1 MLIKTNYF
9 KVSNMKK
16 IFLLPP
22 QGNANWFQCISTF
35 QGDYNYVP
43 MKEFGRMNCH
53 RTRIFTV
60 SSYTYTEKLKSSFL
74 RLPLLYS

>member
-9 KVSNMKK
+9 EVLNMKK

-43 MKEFGRMNCH
+43 MKKIWKDELSQNQNFYCQLIYIYREIEI
-53 RTRIFTV
+53 IF
-60 SSYTYTEKLKSSFL
+60 
-74 RLPLLYS
+74 P